1 MISCCR
7 NFVNTV
13 PIEMDLYRFLSH
25 MILQKFA
32 SVKLVS
38 SWKVYHGPAVVL
50 SNGVLVYTEL

>member
-13 PIEMDLYRFLSH
+13 PIEMDLYRFSSH
-25 MILQKFA
+25 MFLQRFA

-50 SNGVLVYTEL
+50 